1 MDKIVHPIVFRI
13 FHNFSLPKILHWLF
27 TRPVICNKSN
37 SFRETFPRSSASL
50 CFSVLLSLSSAS
62 AAAAEPQRQPQRSHW
77 GVWITGFRHVVAGIV
92 DEKHDQN
99 DVHTHVRTHNNTNT
113 QNGLLGLVSHIIVS
127 VSKNTNSR
135 TYLFYL

>member
-1 MDKIVHPIVFRI
+1 MDKLVHPIIFRI
-13 FHNFSLPKILHWLF
+13 FHNFSLPNILHWLF

-37 SFRETFPRSSASL
+37 SFRETFPRASASL

-77 GVWITGFRHVVAGIV
+77 CVWITGFRHVVAGIV

-99 DVHTHVRTHNNTNT
+99 DVHTHVRTHA
-113 QNGLLGLVSHIIVS
+113 QQHKH
-127 VSKNTNSR
+127 SKWAPWFGFS
-135 TYLFYL
+135 YYCACE